1 MAACCHKSCLQHFR
15 NTIQFGLGDTLNA
28 WRSVNSLARCKPHAY
43 KTLSTRMH
51 KDRLSEFAQLILR
64 NREMLLADWR
74 RQVCALPAAQ
84 HLDAPTL
91 DDEIPQLLEKL
102 AEELKRNS
110 EIIDAETNAISTEHG
125 LLRWQADFDVTEVVS
140 EYNILRKCLHNLGE
154 DNGLVLSG
162 RTGEIVNSLL
172 DDAIAKAIKAFET
185 MMTIELRHQHEE
197 HIAFM
202 LHDLRTPLD
211 AIHLATAL
219 LEREVPSV
227 SNSAMES
234 AVSVLRGN
242 ADRMSNRVR
251 YVLHKTSR
259 IGTATKGEFTTL
271 NLRDHVGRAVH
282 DLAPLANHA
291 EINVNNEVPSD
302 VQIYSAPDL
311 LTQVIQNLLSNAL
324 KFSTKGHV
332 TFGARITPVGDV
344 ECWVKDTGTG
354 IAPDKL
360 KSVFDRFETDANPD
374 RRGIGL
380 GLSIVKE
387 IVDLHNGEIRVEST
401 VGEGSIFTFV
411 IPGAKQNKSS

>member
-1 MAACCHKSCLQHFR
+1 
-15 NTIQFGLGDTLNA
+15 
-28 WRSVNSLARCKPHAY
+28 
-43 KTLSTRMH
+43 MH
-51 KDRLSEFAQLILR
+51 KDSLSEFAELILR
-64 NREMLLADWR
+64 NREVLLANWR

-154 DNGLVLSG
+154 DNDLVLSG

-185 MMTIELRHQHEE
+185 MMTIQLRHQHEE

-259 IGTATKGEFTTL
+259 IGTATKADFTTL
-271 NLRDHVGRAVH
+271 NLRDHVAQAIH
-282 DLAPLANHA
+282 DLAPLAKHA
-291 EINVNNEVPSD
+291 EINVINEVPSE
-302 VQIYSAPDL
+302 VQIYSAPEL
-311 LTQVIQNLLSNAL
+311 LTQLIQNLLSNAL
-324 KFSTKGHV
+324 KFTTKGHV

-401 VGEGSIFTFV
+401 VGEGSTFTFA

>member
-1 MAACCHKSCLQHFR
+1 MTKYLQ
-15 NTIQFGLGDTLNA
+15 L
-28 WRSVNSLARCKPHAY
+28 V
-43 KTLSTRMH
+43 
-51 KDRLSEFAQLILR
+51 
-64 NREMLLADWR
+64 
-74 RQVCALPAAQ
+74 
-84 HLDAPTL
+84 
-91 DDEIPQLLEKL
+91 EKL

-125 LLRWQADFDVTEVVS
+125 LLRWQADFDVTEVVA
-140 EYNILRKCLHNLGE
+140 EYNILRKCLHDLGE

-162 RTGEIVNSLL
+162 RAGRIVNTLI
-172 DDAIAKAIKAFET
+172 DDAIGKAIKAFET

-219 LEREVPSV
+219 LERELPSV
-227 SNSAMES
+227 SNPAMES

-242 ADRMSNRVR
+242 TDRMSNRVR
-251 YVLHKTSR
+251 YVLYRSSG
-259 IGTATKGEFTTL
+259 IGTATKREFTIL
-271 NLRDHVGRAVH
+271 NVRDHVARAIH
-282 DLAPLANHA
+282 DLAPLANHS
-291 EINVNNEVPSD
+291 EISVINEVPAG

-311 LTQVIQNLLSNAL
+311 LTQLIQNLLSNAL
-324 KFSTKGHV
+324 KFTSKGHV
-332 TFGARITPVGDV
+332 TFGARTTPTGDL

-360 KSVFDRFETDANPD
+360 KSIFDRFETDANPE

-387 IVDLHNGEIRVEST
+387 IVDLHNGEIRVESS
-401 VGEGSIFTFV
+401 VGQGSTFTFV
-411 IPGAKQNKSS
+411 IPAAKPAESN

>member
-1 MAACCHKSCLQHFR
+1 MNKH
-15 NTIQFGLGDTLNA
+15 
-28 WRSVNSLARCKPHAY
+28 
-43 KTLSTRMH
+43 
-51 KDRLSEFAQLILR
+51 RLTEFAELILR
-64 NREMLLADWR
+64 NREEVLAEWR

-91 DDEIPQLLEKL
+91 NDEIPQLVEKL

-162 RTGEIVNSLL
+162 RAGEIVNSLI
-172 DDAIAKAIKAFET
+172 DDAIGKAIKAFET
-185 MMTIELRHQHEE
+185 MMTIQLRHQHEE

-227 SNSAMES
+227 SNAAMES

-251 YVLHKTSR
+251 YVLHKSST

-271 NLRDHVGRAVH
+271 NLRDHVARAIH

-291 EINVNNEVPSD
+291 DINITNEVPSD
-302 VQIYSAPDL
+302 VEIYSAPDL
-311 LTQVIQNLLSNAL
+311 LTQLIQNLLSNAL
-324 KFSTKGHV
+324 KATSKGYV
-332 TFGARITPVGDV
+332 TFGARTTATGDL

-387 IVDLHNGEIRVEST
+387 IVDLHNGEIRVESK
-401 VGEGSIFTFV
+401 VGEGSTFTFV
-411 IPGAKQNKSS
+411 IPGKKTE